1 MKLVCSHCHA
11 INELPAERLGDG
23 PVCGKCKQGL
33 LPPKPI
39 ELNAQN
45 FDHFIQHSELPVIV
59 DFWAAWCGP
68 CRAMAPQFAEAAGR
82 MQTRVLF
89 AKLDTEAAQP
99 VAARL
104 GIRSIPTLILFK
116 GGQEANRI
124 SGACRADELIAWLQP
139 QLV

>member
-23 PVCGKCKQGL
+23 PVCGKCKAGL

-39 ELNAQN
+39 ELTAQN
-45 FDHFIQHSELPVIV
+45 FDHFIKHSELPVIV

-68 CRAMAPQFAEAAGR
+68 CRAMAPQFAEAAGQ

-139 QLV
+139 QLA

>member
-1 MKLVCSHCHA
+1 
-11 INELPAERLGDG
+11 
-23 PVCGKCKQGL
+23 
-33 LPPKPI
+33 
-39 ELNAQN
+39 
-45 FDHFIQHSELPVIV
+45 
-59 DFWAAWCGP
+59 
-68 CRAMAPQFAEAAGR
+68 MAPQFAEAAGR

-99 VAARL
+99 VAARR

-139 QLV
+139 QLA

>member
-39 ELNAQN
+39 ERNAQN
-45 FDHFIQHSELPVIV
+45 FDHFSQHSELPVIM

-104 GIRSIPTLILFK
+104 GIRSIPTLILFTR
-116 GGQEANRI
+116 GQEINRI
-124 SGACRADELIAWLQP
+124 SGACRADELIAWLKP
-139 QLV
+139 QLA

>member
-1 MKLVCSHCHA
+1 MKLVCSHCAA

-33 LPPKPI
+33 LPLKPI
-39 ELNAQN
+39 ELTAQN
-45 FDHFIQHSELPVIV
+45 FDHFIKHSELPVIV

-82 MQTRVLF
+82 MQTQALF
-89 AKLDTEAAQP
+89 AKLDTEAAQ
-99 VAARL
+99 AIAGRL

-116 GGQEANRI
+116 AGQEANRI

-139 QLV
+139 QLA